1 MSVKI
6 VPEIVFS
13 EGDTQVPS
21 KSLQYKTDEK
31 GKIIEKIKPKTA
43 KFEADLRKRLK
54 GHVKNSKVFP
64 IRDEVVLVITHG
76 IHSEKKYKNLDLDNR
91 AKTIGDA
98 LKESIL
104 EDDSQIKTLV
114 CSKVF
119 LRDVSKS
126 YYSFSVKIYNKD
138 VEDYINKMMGTFKNS

>member
-13 EGDTQVPS
+13 QGDTQVPS

-31 GKIIEKIKPKTA
+31 GKIIEKIKPRTA
-43 KFEADLRKRLK
+43 RFEAGLRRKLKR
-54 GHVKNSKVFP
+54 HVKNSKAFP
-64 IRDEVVLVITHG
+64 IKDEVILVITHG
-76 IHSEKKYKNLDLDNR
+76 IHSEKKYKKLDLDNR

-104 EDDSQIKTLV
+104 EDDDQIKTLV
-114 CSKVF
+114 CNKVF
-119 LRDVSKS
+119 LKDVSKS

-138 VEDYINKMMGTFKNS
+138 VENCVNKMI